1 MGTLSPTCQP
11 GQWQG
16 VGGTEAAGERGLGM
30 GGGLDR
36 HNWGRRVQWARAVL
50 GWELGSEAWGWE
62 LSAAGDRGMK
72 EMS

>member
-1 MGTLSPTCQP
+1 
-11 GQWQG
+11 
-16 VGGTEAAGERGLGM
+16 M